1 MKRGLYANRP
11 NLTIGFHGCDQSVV
25 DKVIAG
31 EENLLASKNDYD
43 WLGNGIYFW
52 ENNEERTLEWA
63 VEMSKRKNST
73 IKSPAV
79 IGAVI
84 DLKGYFLP
92 REIDERFLNP

>member
-1 MKRGLYANRP
+1 M
-11 NLTIGFHGCDQSVV
+11 LTASLCRCTDEARTLCQSSQSDYRISWCDQSVV

-31 EENLLASKNDYD
+31 EDNLLASKNDYD

-52 ENNEERTLEWA
+52 ENNEERALEWA

-79 IGAVI
+79 IGAVRP
-84 DLKGYFLP
+84 FV
-92 REIDERFLNP
+92 

>member
-43 WLGNGIYFW
+43 WLDNGIYFW
-52 ENNEERTLEWA
+52 EDNEERALEWA
-63 VEMSKRKNST
+63 VEMSKRMNST

-79 IGAVI
+79 IGAVRP
-84 DLKGYFLP
+84 FV
-92 REIDERFLNP
+92 